1 MGTLE
6 MATGRG
12 HLHQVTQ
19 SHPWSAYLPTPEF
32 PSGAPT
38 PHLAIF
44 PRLFSISIEELF
56 QESEVVYE
64 HILILLK
71 KKKKKKNTKKTT
83 SSQRLTGHTPPPH
96 SLLSGQRCPSSTP
109 LIHFRLHRSVGCTWC
124 LSLHTWHDTPQLSRS
139 RGDGNLPRGRRE
151 TSKNF

>member
-71 KKKKKKNTKKTT
+71 KKKKKKTQKKPLQVRG
-83 SSQRLTGHTPPPH
+83 SQDTHPHHTHFFRDSAVPP
-96 SLLSGQRCPSSTP
+96 
-109 LIHFRLHRSVGCTWC
+109 V
-124 LSLHTWHDTPQLSRS
+124 
-139 RGDGNLPRGRRE
+139 LP
-151 TSKNF
+151 

>member
-71 KKKKKKNTKKTT
+71 KKKKHKKNHFK
-83 SSQRLTGHTPPPH
+83 SEAQRTHTPTTLT
-96 SLLSGQRCPSSTP
+96 SFGTA
-109 LIHFRLHRSVGCTWC
+109 
-124 LSLHTWHDTPQLSRS
+124 LSLQYSLNTFQASQKCGLYVVSISAHLA
-139 RGDGNLPRGRRE
+139 
-151 TSKNF
+151 